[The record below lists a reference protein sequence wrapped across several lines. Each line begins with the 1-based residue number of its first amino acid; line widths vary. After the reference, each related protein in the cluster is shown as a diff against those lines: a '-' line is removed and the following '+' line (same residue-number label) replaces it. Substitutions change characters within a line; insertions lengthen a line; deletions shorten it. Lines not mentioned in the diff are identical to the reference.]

1 MDLSKMKH
9 LLASLD
15 IPDKTGSVI
24 LTTTSPPQA
33 YSTEGYRLLPDNL
46 DSRVGDALWSCIG
59 LIISSCTVYLLK
71 CAFQGIV
78 RLIKSRRGAATWS
91 GAIWNLTGLSELT
104 GKLTRRRYIQ
114 RPPSL
119 INPFC
124 TIHLFFTGTDETD
137 DIERMEMGPN
147 NCSSPHLL
155 RRNPDIYPVNRTFPL
170 YSPGIGQAVSPM
182 IY

>member
-114 RPPSL
+114 RP
-119 INPFC
+119 
-124 TIHLFFTGTDETD
+124 
-137 DIERMEMGPN
+137 
-147 NCSSPHLL
+147 
-155 RRNPDIYPVNRTFPL
+155 
-170 YSPGIGQAVSPM
+170 QA
-182 IY
+182 